1 MTDGFIGTPGS
12 VQRDMTSREKDRQ
25 IACQPVSPARLADH
39 AATADIAEIAYALW
53 QSRGCP
59 SNSAGADWL
68 EAEEIVR
75 QRVNLG

>member
-1 MTDGFIGTPGS
+1 MTDVFIGIPGS
-12 VQRDMTSREKDRQ
+12 VQRDMSSRENDRQ
-25 IACQPVSPARLADH
+25 IAFHPVLPAQLPDH
-39 AATADIAEIAYALW
+39 GEMTEIAELAYALW

-59 SNSAGADWL
+59 SNSADADWL